1 MRQIKRYLRAGTR
14 DLLNKSSAAN
24 DIIQI
29 RSETIDGAVCIPGV
43 QTQMKI
49 EIILLLYDRLICD
62 CKVGRNAF
70 CVQFGISE
78 RTFYRDIREI
88 NDFLRW
94 HKSDYVVDLCGKNHE
109 YYMRK
114 P

>member
-1 MRQIKRYLRAGTR
+1 
-14 DLLNKSSAAN
+14 
-24 DIIQI
+24 
-29 RSETIDGAVCIPGV
+29 
-43 QTQMKI
+43 MKI
-49 EIILLLYDRLICD
+49 EIILLLYDRLICGGRVD
-62 CKVGRNAF
+62 RNAF
-70 CVQFGISE
+70 CAQFGISE
-78 RTFYRDIREI
+78 RTFYRYIREI